1 MQQLKMNI
9 QAREGMR
16 AYLQHLNGSTLYY
29 RTAFTFLCIRT
40 DAAQIKYTG
49 RRVLTEYY
57 QSAQLHKNKNAS
69 CLYFTQS
76 PLITYVYHLHC
87 YIM

>member
-9 QAREGMR
+9 QACEG
-16 AYLQHLNGSTLYY
+16 AYLQHLDGSVLYD
-29 RTAFTFLCIRT
+29 RTVSTFLCIRT
-40 DAAQIKYTG
+40 DSAQIKYTG

-57 QSAQLHKNKNAS
+57 QNSQLHKNKNAS

-76 PLITYVYHLHC
+76 PLITYVYRLHC

>member
-9 QAREGMR
+9 QACEG
-16 AYLQHLNGSTLYY
+16 AYLQHLDGSVLYD
-29 RTAFTFLCIRT
+29 RTVFTFLFIRT
-40 DAAQIKYTG
+40 DSAQIKYTG

-57 QSAQLHKNKNAS
+57 QSSQLHKNKNAS

-76 PLITYVYHLHC
+76 PLITYVYRLHC

>member
-9 QAREGMR
+9 QACEG
-16 AYLQHLNGSTLYY
+16 AYLQYLDGSVLYD
-29 RTAFTFLCIRT
+29 RTVFTFPCIRT
-40 DAAQIKYTG
+40 DSAQIKYTG

-57 QSAQLHKNKNAS
+57 QSSQLYKNKNAS

-76 PLITYVYHLHC
+76 PLITYVYRLHC